1 MVLPFLPDS
10 VPCLLY
16 FPLNHVLTEKE
27 NWIFFVRIEATKI
40 SNTYHTN
47 IIQICFRYPGHLFRK
62 FRPNNQL
69 SKPTHTKA
77 LKNSGLASSN
87 IWLCV
92 NISLLIACFFSTDD
106 LFGHFSS
113 VSVNSHKINIKDTE
127 KSANSCLSYPVTCA
141 QCKQKNVQK
150 ATLSHQLLKVK
161 WVCVCLHVRVF
172 SSPDRVWGVRTAQ

>member
-1 MVLPFLPDS
+1 MP
-10 VPCLLY
+10 
-16 FPLNHVLTEKE
+16 
-27 NWIFFVRIEATKI
+27 
-40 SNTYHTN
+40 NT
-47 IIQICFRYPGHLFRK
+47 
-62 FRPNNQL
+62 QL

-77 LKNSGLASSN
+77 LKNSGLACSN

-113 VSVNSHKINIKDTE
+113 VSVNSHKINIKDSE

-141 QCKQKNVQK
+141 QRKQKNVQK

-161 WVCVCLHVRVF
+161 WMRVCLYARVFSMSCQCTFKTIKTLHSTDNHSDLTKKSDRVTAFAILMCVCLLQL
-172 SSPDRVWGVRTAQ
+172 WRTTLLSLVLHNLEKV